1 MSVPGWNMEGDSAK
15 IGRAP
20 KPSSAS
26 PGYKVPLV
34 AAAGGLL
41 TAAALIAVLGRGPA
55 ATGHSKLAMVS
66 PGEIAAAAATLTP
79 GPAGQIVAEAK
90 SCKTPMASVTI
101 SKQADSPGGTVRI
114 ISGAYVSPP
123 FQITGTPQRIA
134 IPYPAAYP
142 AGKGLLAVQGEA
154 SGIIVSLD
162 PDWRIDALHGLR
174 SNDVVWEPD
183 KPCGN

>member
-1 MSVPGWNMEGDSAK
+1 MSVPDWNMGGDSAK
-15 IGRAP
+15 AGRP
-20 KPSSAS
+20 SKPSRASA
-26 PGYKVPLV
+26 GFKVPLI

-41 TAAALIAVLGRGPA
+41 TAAALAAVLGRGPA
-55 ATGHSKLAMVS
+55 ATGDSKLAMVL
-66 PGEIAAAAATLTP
+66 PDEIAAAAATLTP

-90 SCKTPMASVTI
+90 SCKTPMAFVTLF
-101 SKQADSPGGTVRI
+101 KQPVSAGGTIRI

-123 FQITGTPQRIA
+123 FQITGTPQRVA

-154 SGIIVSLD
+154 SGVIVSLY

-174 SNDVVWEPD
+174 STDVVWAPD